1 MKKKMKVYTLDEVI
15 DKHIGKRGTPNR
27 EQFEYE
33 LEMSIIS
40 ELIKEMRKKRKLT
53 QGQLG
58 KKIGVQKA
66 QISKIENGEGN
77 VTIGTVIRIFGALDA
92 RMVFDV
98 KLNKKKRKRAA

>member
-1 MKKKMKVYTLDEVI
+1 MKVYTLDEVI